1 MESSSEFLSQEEVD
15 ALLRGVTGEEDEP
28 QPEQEE
34 EEGGIRP
41 YNLATQERIVRG
53 RMPTMELINERF
65 ARYLRV
71 GLFNFVRRNIEV
83 SVGALHVQKYSE
95 FIRNLVIPTNL
106 NLVQAKPFRGN
117 GLIVMEPNLIFLIVD
132 ILFGGDGRFHTRIE
146 GRDFSPTEQRIILG
160 LLNTIFADYE
170 RAWAP
175 VFKIQLGYVRSEM
188 NPQFASIATPSEI
201 VVASQFVLDL
211 GVGQANIYI
220 CWPYS
225 MLEPV
230 RDLLYSTMQSD
241 QMTHDSR
248 WTRNL
253 ARRMAE
259 AEVSLNA
266 VLGRGKLT
274 LGDLVDLRVGD
285 VIPIEI
291 PELITVYSDGIPVI
305 RGHYGIR
312 NRHYAVKIHHF
323 VAEEEPPDEPINGT
337 TESSDKESAQEE

>member
-34 EEGGIRP
+34 EGGVRP